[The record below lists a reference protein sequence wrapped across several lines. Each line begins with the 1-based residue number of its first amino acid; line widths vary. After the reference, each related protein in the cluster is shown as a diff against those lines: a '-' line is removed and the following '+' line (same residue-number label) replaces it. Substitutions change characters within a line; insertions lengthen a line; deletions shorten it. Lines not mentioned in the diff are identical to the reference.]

1 MPIRNNP
8 CHDVVSPAGQ
18 VVNPVESNV
27 SYANTPNRAKYLSDI
42 IHKIVSEEKA
52 QEALNTSEAPQVF
65 PDVEKRLQRVLER
78 LVSLSSSC
86 ADERF
91 YTGWVA
97 DELEDIIRQA
107 RGDIDE
113 SS

>member
-42 IHKIVSEEKA
+42 IHKIVSEERA
-52 QEALNTSEAPQVF
+52 QEPSETLEAPQVF
-65 PDVEKRLQRVLER
+65 PDAEKRLQRVLER
-78 LVSLSSSC
+78 LDKLYSQMEDDWDLKT
-86 ADERF
+86 EHLWR
-91 YTGWVA
+91 
-97 DELEDIIRQA
+97 LEDIIRQA
-107 RGDIDE
+107 REDIDE